1 MLFHIHSDV
10 QQREST
16 LSELQESFDEHRAI
30 VARNEGELK
39 RAKKEA
45 STARSAF
52 ASKEKTRI
60 KLEGEVD
67 ELQPSAIESSEAITA
82 LGKRV
87 ASDGNAVTRIERERE
102 AHASKLAE
110 LEG

>member
-1 MLFHIHSDV
+1 M

-16 LSELQESFDEHRAI
+16 LSELQESLDEHRAI
-30 VARNEGELK
+30 VARNESELK

-45 STARSAF
+45 SKARSAC
-52 ASKEKTRI
+52 ASKEKTRT